1 MDVTANPTPQEI
13 TSLVGREVYSNNGVF
28 VGQVEDLRLDL
39 DGERVT
45 GLALSQLNGEL
56 FKDRARGARG
66 VLIPYRWVRA
76 VGDVVLVND
85 IVERLKEPEE
95 EAAV

>member
-1 MDVTANPTPQEI
+1 
-13 TSLVGREVYSNNGVF
+13 
-28 VGQVEDLRLDL
+28 VE
-39 DGERVT
+39 G
-45 GLALSQLNGEL
+45 SQ
-56 FKDRARGARG
+56 G

-85 IVERLKEPEE
+85 AIEQLRGTGG

>member
-1 MDVTANPTPQEI
+1 MESQSVPQEI

-28 VGQVEDLRLDL
+28 VGEVEDLRLDM
-39 DGERVT
+39 DSERVT
-45 GLALSQLNGEL
+45 GLALGEINRDIFESRVDGSQ
-56 FKDRARGARG
+56 G

-76 VGDVVLVND
+76 VGDIVLVND
-85 IVERLKEPEE
+85 AIEQLRETGSD

>member
-1 MDVTANPTPQEI
+1 MESQSVPQEI

-28 VGQVEDLRLDL
+28 VGEVEDLRLDM
-39 DGERVT
+39 DSERVT
-45 GLALSQLNGEL
+45 GLALGEINRNLFEGRVEGSQ
-56 FKDRARGARG
+56 G

-85 IVERLKEPEE
+85 AIEQLRDTGSN